1 MNTRSANNQIEAIMQ
16 RWRLQVQTRMM
27 ILGALLAFPA
37 VVQTIWR
44 AFRYP
49 NELVSAFAY
58 IPLYLGVIG
67 LSFYQRIQVR
77 IRGWIFVLLIYLVGV
92 LAMARGGL
100 WGDGRLYL
108 VMLPVFGILLIDISA
123 GMILTGISVM
133 TFAFFGYLNH
143 VGVLKEWMIAQEV
156 PMTTEIWIYDGLIFA
171 MLIAT
176 AVIMMVDF
184 YKLLMKTLSKEH
196 ETAENLREAHQM
208 LDKSNQELEKR
219 VQQRTAELAEAN
231 QKLHQMVNHD
241 PLTGLP
247 NRILFYDRLRHAIA
261 FAKRAQQKLAV
272 LFIDIDNFKEINDTL
287 GHNSG
292 DLLLSKVASRLGDRL
307 RESDTVARISGD
319 EFAIILGC
327 LAGSQDARYSARRML
342 KALDEPFD
350 LGTSSTC
357 LSASIGISIY
367 PDDAEDPDEL
377 VRHADTAMYRVKHTT
392 KRDYQFYTDSKQE
405 NSSGA

>member
-1 MNTRSANNQIEAIMQ
+1 MNIGNPNNQIEAIMQ
-16 RWRLQVQTRMM
+16 RWRLRVQTRMM

-37 VVQTIWR
+37 FVQTIWR

-49 NELVSAFAY
+49 NELVSALAFV
-58 IPLYLGVIG
+58 PLYLGVIG
-67 LSFYQRIQVR
+67 LSFSQRIPVR
-77 IRGWIFVLLIYLVGV
+77 IRGWIFISLIYLIGI

-108 VMLPVFGILLIDISA
+108 MMLPVFGILLIDISA
-123 GMILTGISVM
+123 GMILTGVSVL

-143 VGVLKEWMIAQEV
+143 IGVLEKWMIAQDV
-156 PMTTEIWIYDGLIFA
+156 PMSTEIWIYDGLIYA
-171 MLIAT
+171 MLIVT

-184 YKLLMKTLSKEH
+184 YKLLMKTLAKEH
-196 ETAENLREAHQM
+196 ETAENLRAAHQL

-231 QKLHQMVNHD
+231 QKLHRMVNHD

-247 NRILFYDRLRHAIA
+247 NRILFYDRLRQAIA
-261 FAKRAQQKLAV
+261 VAKRSQHKLAV

-292 DLLLSKVASRLGDRL
+292 DLLLSKVASRLGERL

-327 LAGSQDARYSARRML
+327 LTGPQDAKHSARRML
-342 KALDEPFD
+342 K
-350 LGTSSTC
+350 ST
-357 LSASIGISIY
+357 G
-367 PDDAEDPDEL
+367 
-377 VRHADTAMYRVKHTT
+377 
-392 KRDYQFYTDSKQE
+392 
-405 NSSGA
+405 